1 MPADKDYPED
11 RFGEWPRWYWLDDH
25 KQIHRVYSM
34 TEANCAL
41 QAAHRVVGLT
51 KLDDQTSVSTVF
63 LCLDHARPH
72 FSAEWQGEFAPAA
85 PAPLVFETA
94 RFDENGVRI
103 LERYSSYWQA
113 EAGHA
118 RYVIETR
125 RNLRESNHAVTVLLA
140 RLGRRA
146 PTRG

>member
-11 RFGEWPRWYWLDDH
+11 RLGDWPRWYRLDDH
-25 KQIHRVYSM
+25 KQIHRIYSM

-41 QAAHRVVGLT
+41 QAANRVVGLT
-51 KLDDQTSVSTVF
+51 KLDDHTSVSTVF

-72 FSAEWQGEFAPAA
+72 FDAEWQGAFAPPA

-94 RFDENGVRI
+94 RFDENGARI
-103 LERYSSYWQA
+103 LERCSSYAQA
-113 EAGHA
+113 QAGHI

-125 RNLRESNHAVTVLLA
+125 RHLRESRNAVMVLLA

>member
-1 MPADKDYPED
+1 MPADKDYPQD
-11 RFGEWPRWYWLDDH
+11 RLGDWPRWYWLDDH

-34 TEANCAL
+34 TEAGCAL
-41 QAAHRVVGLT
+41 KGANRVVGLT
-51 KLDDQTSVSTVF
+51 KLDDHTSVSTVF

-72 FSAEWQGEFAPAA
+72 FAAEWQGKFAP
-85 PAPLVFETA
+85 PEPPPLVFETA

-103 LERYSSYWQA
+103 LARYSSYAQA
-113 EAGHA
+113 ESGHA

-125 RNLRESNHAVTVLLA
+125 RNLREAENAATVLLT
-140 RLGRRA
+140 RLGRKA

>member
-1 MPADKDYPED
+1 MPADKDHPED
-11 RFGEWPRWYWLDDH
+11 RLGDWPRWYRLDEH

-34 TEANCAL
+34 AEANCAL
-41 QAAHRVVGLT
+41 QAANRVVGLT
-51 KLDDQTSVSTVF
+51 KLDGRTSVSTVF
-63 LCLDHARPH
+63 LGLDQARPH
-72 FSAEWQGEFAPAA
+72 FSEGQGGFAA
-85 PAPLVFETA
+85 PERAPQVFETV
-94 RFDENGVRI
+94 RFDENGACI

-113 EAGHA
+113 ESGHA

-125 RNLRESNHAVTVLLA
+125 RNLRESENAATVLLA